1 MNSEFSSLRRRVC
14 IDPSGA
20 KLIRRKYLRASEM
33 LIIDTMTYLISE
45 TPIHVRPPVAQ
56 SQLAHRESLPGE
68 NATPVSPAIGSH
80 HLQTAVSVMPDA
92 TTGQTFAQP
101 ASPTFPSQLPQSNSV
116 SPVRHFTQP
125 TSSHYYQL
133 PLPSQ
138 HYEGPEV
145 SRAMASFGYDPS
157 SPENIVA
164 LSALP
169 NLKHASNVGTPLVL
183 RY

>member
-1 MNSEFSSLRRRVC
+1 
-14 IDPSGA
+14 
-20 KLIRRKYLRASEM
+20 M
-33 LIIDTMTYLISE
+33 LIIDTMTHLISE

-56 SQLAHRESLPGE
+56 SQLAHRESVPGE
-68 NATPVSPAIGSH
+68 NGTPVSPALGSH
-80 HLQTAVSVMPDA
+80 HLQIAVGSIPDP
-92 TTGQTFAQP
+92 TTRQ
-101 ASPTFPSQLPQSNSV
+101 SPTFPSQLPQSNNV

-145 SRAMASFGYDPS
+145 SRVTASFGYDPS

-169 NLKHASNVGTPLVL
+169 SFKHASNIGTPLAL
-183 RY
+183 HH